1 MNLIIYDFETSGRSA
16 RYDQILQAGII
27 LYDTNLLEIK
37 KLNLKSKINA
47 DVIPSINA
55 LNVNKIYLSD
65 LLKEKKTSFEIIQEM
80 NAFFE
85 KHRPSMF
92 LGYNS
97 INFDEEFLR
106 QGLWENFLYPY
117 VTTTRDNKRGDVL
130 NLVRVAHALNPD
142 IIKIIEDKDGKLSFK
157 LENISKENNFN
168 IQQSHE
174 AISDVIA
181 TKKIFELVKNNAQDI
196 YKDFI
201 DNTDKKK
208 LIDKIK
214 LNRFFSL
221 HANYYGK
228 HFFYLLTHLIDH
240 PVYNDNFS
248 VFDLRYDPRELINLT
263 NEQLSDVFFSGKK
276 KYIRKIKLNKQ
287 PSILSDK
294 LSLSKSPYNE
304 IEIEELVKRKKIID
318 ESNLKNRIEKLLV
331 REAENYEESRS
342 QLPENE
348 EETIYKQN
356 INNFDRSIMGKFY
369 NIDWEKRWEFA
380 EKFKDKRLR
389 YFAAKHI
396 FRFNPNFLPTKI
408 FRYFHEKISER
419 FNSIE
424 SQNFMTIP
432 AAMSEADNLLLK
444 YENSDKNI
452 DVKNQ
457 LEEYDTYINFLNNY
471 YSNKN
476 TNPKPICFDE
486 NLSMKLF
493 GK

>member
-27 LYDTNLLEIK
+27 LYDKNLVEIK
-37 KLNLKSKINA
+37 QLNLKSKLNA

-55 LNVNKIYLSD
+55 LNVNKIYLSN

-80 NAFFE
+80 NDFFE

-130 NLVRVAHALNPD
+130 NLVRMAHAQNPD
-142 IIKIIEDKDGKLSFK
+142 IMKIIQDDDGKFSFK

-168 IQQSHE
+168 ILQSHE

-181 TKKIFELVKNNAQDI
+181 TKKVFEIVKKNAQDI
-196 YKDFI
+196 FKDFI

-208 LIDKIK
+208 LIEKIK
-214 LNRFFSL
+214 FNEFFCL

-228 HFFYLLTHLIDH
+228 HFFYLLTHLTDH
-240 PVYNDNFS
+240 PVYNDNFL
-248 VFDLRYDPRELINLT
+248 VFDLKYDPRDLINLT
-263 NEQLSDVFFSGKK
+263 NQQLSEVFFSGKK
-276 KYIRKIKLNKQ
+276 KYFRKIKVNKQ
-287 PSILSDK
+287 PSILSEK
-294 LSLSKSPYNE
+294 IALSKSPYDE
-304 IEIEELVKRKKIID
+304 IEVEELVKRKKIIE
-318 ESNLKNRIEKLLV
+318 ESDLKNRIEKLLV
-331 REAENYEESRS
+331 IEAENFEESRS
-342 QLPENE
+342 QLQENE
-348 EETIYKQN
+348 EETIYKEN
-356 INNFDRSIMGKFY
+356 INNFDRSIMGRFY
-369 NIDWEKRWEFA
+369 RTEWDKKWEFA
-380 EKFKDKRLR
+380 EKFRDKRLR

-396 FRFNPNFLPTKI
+396 FRCNPYLLPTKV

-419 FNSIE
+419 LSSIE

-432 AAMSEADNLLLK
+432 AAMAEADNLLLK

-452 DVKNQ
+452 DLKNQ
-457 LEEYDTYINFLNNY
+457 LEEYDIYINFLNNY
-471 YSNKN
+471 YNNKN
-476 TNPKPICFDE
+476 INPRPICFDE
-486 NLSMKLF
+486 NLSIKLF

>member
-1 MNLIIYDFETSGRSA
+1 MKLTSKKMNLIIYDFETSGRSA

-27 LYDTNLLEIK
+27 LYDKNLVEIK
-37 KLNLKSKINA
+37 QLNLKSKLNA

-80 NAFFE
+80 NDFFE

-130 NLVRVAHALNPD
+130 NLVRMAHAQKPD
-142 IIKIIEDKDGKLSFK
+142 IIKITQDDVGKLSFK

-168 IQQSHE
+168 ILQSHE

-181 TKKIFELVKNNAQDI
+181 TKKVFELVKNNAQDI

-208 LIDKIK
+208 LIEKIK
-214 LNRFFSL
+214 FIIFSL

-228 HFFYLLTHLIDH
+228 HFFYLLTFLTDH

-248 VFDLRYDPRELINLT
+248 AFDLRYDPRDLIDLT

-276 KYIRKIKLNKQ
+276 
-287 PSILSDK
+287 
-294 LSLSKSPYNE
+294 
-304 IEIEELVKRKKIID
+304 V
-318 ESNLKNRIEKLLV
+318 
-331 REAENYEESRS
+331 
-342 QLPENE
+342 
-348 EETIYKQN
+348 
-356 INNFDRSIMGKFY
+356 
-369 NIDWEKRWEFA
+369 
-380 EKFKDKRLR
+380 
-389 YFAAKHI
+389 
-396 FRFNPNFLPTKI
+396 
-408 FRYFHEKISER
+408 
-419 FNSIE
+419 
-424 SQNFMTIP
+424 
-432 AAMSEADNLLLK
+432 
-444 YENSDKNI
+444 
-452 DVKNQ
+452 
-457 LEEYDTYINFLNNY
+457 
-471 YSNKN
+471 YS
-476 TNPKPICFDE
+476 
-486 NLSMKLF
+486 
-493 GK
+493 